1 MRAPP
6 ASPAVRSRDPTSF
19 EYAHSCVL
27 RDDPAT
33 FKRRIGKSESYVE
46 QAAESSDLLVWQRT
60 QDRDEDCA
68 SPLQTLRPR
77 SRVDY
82 YDTFRV
88 IKDANYVGAFPG
100 SVIPYYSS

>member
-1 MRAPP
+1 M
-6 ASPAVRSRDPTSF
+6 
-19 EYAHSCVL
+19 L